1 MSNSYQAGILLNTS
15 KNTLDDSTLIQRSRM
30 GNESAFRQIIERY
43 SPGICSTVARML
55 GEGIEATEVSHDV
68 FLRFYKVLD
77 TIDDDLNLPGYLHR
91 IAVNL
96 SLNELKRK
104 KKWYQRFTS
113 IDSILPI
120 SEPKIDQA
128 PKAETNECMRIIEDA
143 IQHLPP
149 KLRAV
154 AVLRLVQ
161 EFSTKETAE
170 ILDIPVGTVMSRLS
184 RAQTKLRTQ
193 LAPYIEE

>member
-1 MSNSYQAGILLNTS
+1 MSNPDQAGIILNAREN
-15 KNTLDDSTLIQRSRM
+15 KLDDSTLIQRSRM
-30 GNESAFRQIIERY
+30 GNEGAFRELIKRY
-43 SPGICSTVARML
+43 SPRICTTVARML
-55 GEGIEATEVSHDV
+55 GKGIEATEVSHDV
-68 FLRFYKVLD
+68 FLRFYKALD
-77 TIDDDLNLPGYLHR
+77 TVDDDTNVPAYLHR

-104 KKWYQRFTS
+104 KKWYQRFTN
-113 IDSILPI
+113 IDSMLPT
-120 SEPKIDQA
+120 SEPKVDQA

-143 IQHLPP
+143 IQRLPP

-170 ILDIPVGTVMSRLS
+170 ILDIPVGTVLSRLS

>member
-1 MSNSYQAGILLNTS
+1 MSNPYQAGILLNTRE
-15 KNTLDDSTLIQRSRM
+15 NNINDSTLIQRSRL

-43 SPGICSTVARML
+43 SSGVCLTVVRML
-55 GEGIEATEVSHDV
+55 GEGVEATEVSHDV
-68 FLRFYKVLD
+68 FLRFYKALD
-77 TIDDDLNLPGYLHR
+77 IIDDDTNVPGYLHR
-91 IAVNL
+91 IAINL
-96 SLNELKRK
+96 SLNAIKRR

-113 IDSILPI
+113 IDSIHPF
-120 SEPKIDQA
+120 SEPKVDQI
-128 PKAETNECMRIIEDA
+128 PKAETNECMGIIQEA
-143 IQHLPP
+143 IQQLPT

-170 ILDIPVGTVMSRLS
+170 ILDIPVGTVLSRLS

>member
-1 MSNSYQAGILLNTS
+1 MSNPYQAGIVLNTREN
-15 KNTLDDSTLIQRSRM
+15 KLDDSTLIQRSRI
-30 GNESAFRQIIERY
+30 GNEGAFRELIKRY

-55 GEGIEATEVSHDV
+55 GKGIEATEVSHDV
-68 FLRFYKVLD
+68 FLRFYKALD
-77 TIDDDLNLPGYLHR
+77 TVDDDTNVPAYLHR

-113 IDSILPI
+113 IDSMLPT
-120 SEPKIDQA
+120 SEPKVDQA
-128 PKAETNECMRIIEDA
+128 PKAETNECMRVIEDA
-143 IQHLPP
+143 IQRLPP

-170 ILDIPVGTVMSRLS
+170 ILDIPVGTVLSRLS